1 MRWFFEVVPRPLA
14 SGSQNLVTFGIRW
27 VTGSTDWWLN
37 SPGASFLAING
48 DRYWCNNKL
57 KTYCF
62 RRGVWPGF
70 GHGSCNGNWGSN
82 IFRPCAAQVVA
93 FTGRPLVSLAK
104 ESLVVFHGFSG
115 GICWASRPNPAAKHG
130 SWVGRKF
137 LGPLSHV
144 TSTHFHVLNG

>member
-48 DRYWCNNKL
+48 DRYWCNNQL
-57 KTYCF
+57 KIYCF

-82 IFRPCAAQVVA
+82 NFRPCAVQVVA

-104 ESLVVFHGFSG
+104 ESLVVFREKSAERRGRIPLLSTAPEWG
-115 GICWASRPNPAAKHG
+115 GN
-130 SWVGRKF
+130 F
-137 LGPLSHV
+137 LA
-144 TSTHFHVLNG
+144 HFPMSPRLIFMR

>member
-14 SGSQNLVTFGIRW
+14 SGSQNLVTFGIRC

-82 IFRPCAAQVVA
+82 NFRPRAAQVVA
-93 FTGRPLVSLAK
+93 FTGREKSAERRGRIPLLSTAPEWGGNFLA
-104 ESLVVFHGFSG
+104 
-115 GICWASRPNPAAKHG
+115 
-130 SWVGRKF
+130 
-137 LGPLSHV
+137 
-144 TSTHFHVLNG
+144 HFPMSPRLIFMC